1 MQAPARSGIMVVDH
15 DPVSLRSIERALAA
29 DGYRDLRL
37 FTDGRQALDELSHHD
52 VHLVICDL
60 DMPKIAGLSLLQLI
74 KGKVAENEF
83 LPVLALTLESSS
95 AARRRALLL
104 GADDCLT
111 KPTNEVEVTVRV
123 KHMLQLRSLRA
134 SLSNSRSDQASEVF
148 RAGEMEST
156 LAGLQHVI
164 KAKDMF
170 IASVSHE
177 LRTPLTAVLGFAE
190 VLSGAGNGLSSEEM
204 AEAARMI
211 AEQAADLS
219 AIIDDLLIAARSE
232 IDTVQVVE
240 EDVDLTR
247 EVNSVVQGIAEAERT
262 RIHLPSGSLIV
273 RGDHLRV
280 RQILRNLIMNAL
292 RHGGAVVSV
301 ELGTPSRE
309 TGTVIV
315 VDNGPGIPA
324 ELVER
329 LFEPYFHGPGDS
341 GQPEAIGLGLSVSRF
356 LARLMGGDITVGSH
370 PRGTA
375 FELTL
380 PAA

>member
-1 MQAPARSGIMVVDH
+1 MVVDH
-15 DPVSLRSIERALAA
+15 DPASLRSVERALAA

-37 FTDGRQALDELSHHD
+37 FTDGRQALDELSHGD

-60 DMPKIAGLSLLQLI
+60 DMPAIAGLSLLQLV
-74 KGKVAENEF
+74 KGRVPEDEF
-83 LPVLALTLESSS
+83 LPVLALTLDSSS
-95 AARRRALLL
+95 AARRRAMLL

-123 KHMLQLRSLRA
+123 KHMLQLQSLRA
-134 SLSNSRSDQASEVF
+134 SLSNSKSDQASEVF

-156 LAGLQHVI
+156 LADLQHVI

-190 VLSGAGNGLSSEEM
+190 MLTTAGNGLSPDEM
-204 AEAARMI
+204 AETARII

-247 EVNSVVQGIAEAERT
+247 EVNSVVHGIAEAERT

-273 RGDHLRV
+273 RG
-280 RQILRNLIMNAL
+280 
-292 RHGGAVVSV
+292 
-301 ELGTPSRE
+301 
-309 TGTVIV
+309 
-315 VDNGPGIPA
+315 
-324 ELVER
+324 
-329 LFEPYFHGPGDS
+329 
-341 GQPEAIGLGLSVSRF
+341 
-356 LARLMGGDITVGSH
+356 
-370 PRGTA
+370 
-375 FELTL
+375 
-380 PAA
+380 